1 MNNIILF
8 ASGSGTNVENII
20 NFFNSDPEVNVSYV
34 LTNKSDA
41 YVIQR
46 AQKLGVPVKVFNRQ
60 EFYKDGAILDLLRKE
75 DPDLIILAGF
85 LWLIPSDIISSF
97 PGKIINIHPAL
108 LPKYGGK
115 GMYGSKVHETVVA
128 NKETESGI
136 TIHYVNEKYDEGNI
150 IFQAKCK
157 VLPDDTPDDVAEKV
171 HKLEYEYYPKVIN
184 DILKKQ
190 DQKL

>member
-8 ASGSGTNVENII
+8 ASGSGTNVENIV
-20 NFFNSDPEVNVSYV
+20 NFFRSDPEINVSHV
-34 LTNKSDA
+34 LTNKPDA

-46 AQKLGVPVKVFNRQ
+46 AKKLGIPVKVFNRQ
-60 EFYKDGAILDLLRKE
+60 DFYKDNTILDFLLKNA
-75 DPDLIILAGF
+75 PDLIVLAGF
-85 LWLIPSDIISSF
+85 LWLIPSDIITSF

-115 GMYGSKVHETVVA
+115 GMYGSKVHKAVVD

-150 IFQAKCK
+150 IFQAKCEI
-157 VLPDDTPDDVAEKV
+157 LPDDTPENVAEKV
-171 HKLEYEYYPKVIN
+171 HKLEYEHFPKVIN
-184 DILKKQ
+184 DILKK
-190 DQKL
+190 